1 MNEKLSRILPPV
13 YKLILPCVALVLAS
27 SVNSKEASTPQAGG
41 VSEAATKPD
50 VCELHIWPTDNL
62 NVGSV
67 GSTASKHGN
76 TEPTGIIPAAF
87 SGKNGAYQEILSKL
101 LNKEGQIEAL
111 RKAEPAQLF
120 QSKPN
125 TVVLYHVNMPFSN
138 MKNKRN
144 VQSSSS
150 CYSEIKVDNVMFN
163 HHPLY
168 GKDILA
174 FFTYRDFGND
184 ATVDISK
191 SVRARRKIE
200 KFSLEVDRDSP
211 AAIAAIQT
219 AFIDDFKEFAKRVTD
234 QKER

>member
-1 MNEKLSRILPPV
+1 MNEKLSRILSPV
-13 YKLILPCVALVLAS
+13 YKLILPCVVLVLAS
-27 SVNSKEASTPQAGG
+27 SVNSKGVSTLQADG
-41 VSEAATKPD
+41 VSEAAPQTD
-50 VCELHIWPTDNL
+50 GCELHIWPTDNL
-62 NVGSV
+62 NVGSA

-76 TEPTGIIPAAF
+76 TEAAGIIPAAF
-87 SGKNGAYQEILSKL
+87 SGKNGAYQEVLSKL
-101 LNKEGQIEAL
+101 LNKDGQIEAL

-120 QSKPN
+120 QLRGN
-125 TVVLYHVNMPFSN
+125 TVVIYHVNMPFN
-138 MKNKRN
+138 NTKIKRN
-144 VQSSSS
+144 VQSS

-184 ATVDISK
+184 ETVDRSK
-191 SVRARRKIE
+191 SVRVRRKIG
-200 KFSLEVDRDSP
+200 KFSLEVDRDAP

-219 AFIDDFKEFAKRVTD
+219 AFIDDFKEFAKRVTE